1 VGLVLQAAYAQ
12 DLWFITE
19 AVAVVL
25 VIAEVVAQAVS
36 VEAEP
41 VVALVAQELLAQPT
55 RVAVAVART
64 KRLLLVLA
72 VAESLLFAR

>member
-1 VGLVLQAAYAQ
+1 
-12 DLWFITE
+12 
-19 AVAVVL
+19 VAVVL

-64 KRLLLVLA
+64 KRLLLV
-72 VAESLLFAR
+72 

>member
-1 VGLVLQAAYAQ
+1 
-12 DLWFITE
+12 
-19 AVAVVL
+19 VAVVL

-55 RVAVAVART
+55 LVAVAVAPT
-64 KRLLLVLA
+64 KRLLLVLVVA
-72 VAESLLFAR
+72 VYLLSVLSYQPASQTQPLLLLVEL